1 MKQVFQLIVFALV
14 VSSCAINHQTRDDLD
29 IVESIIHE
37 SPDSALKILNHIDC
51 KHLKTKKIQARY
63 SLLYT
68 SAIDKNYIDTT
79 DLSVLLPAYEFYS
92 KHGTPTEKMKTYFYQ
107 GRIHSNRGEDDRA
120 MYYYML
126 AFEDSSKVSD
136 NHYKE
141 LVNSAVSDIFSRNR
155 NDEQELKYSIDALRY
170 GRLAQ
175 DSIGIWAITGHIA
188 ACYANQKQYDDA
200 EIAYQDFFAMPIYD
214 SLTYA
219 KRKICYAKDILRKSI
234 PEPERSIEIIEK
246 VATTTPR
253 AMTTEAYCVY
263 AYANELIGNST
274 TAKRIIT
281 QLESVSGNQDLVRY
295 WRYRIFRR
303 QGLYEQ
309 AIEDLEHSVL
319 AQDSIVLASLNQS
332 LVRTQRDYLISET
345 ELLKQENR
353 IERQRILLII
363 VISILVIGLLLL
375 FYFKRRESFN
385 NRIEALSRLQ
395 RESQQMLDLQNAKT
409 ASVNSQLEEKDA
421 ALLVLRKQFASLYKA
436 QYKTLNDLCAAYL
449 SPIKK
454 DRKDLLYDE
463 AMRQLDIIF
472 NDQDSQNIFMSMVN
486 NSLDGIIDKLRKD
499 LPNHK
504 EQDFRFLVYVIAGF
518 DATTIS
524 NLTGYSVGTVY
535 TKKNRL
541 KGEISR
547 LSSSH
552 KDFYLQ
558 YIQ

>member
-1 MKQVFQLIVFALV
+1 
-14 VSSCAINHQTRDDLD
+14 
-29 IVESIIHE
+29 
-37 SPDSALKILNHIDC
+37 
-51 KHLKTKKIQARY
+51 
-63 SLLYT
+63 
-68 SAIDKNYIDTT
+68 
-79 DLSVLLPAYEFYS
+79 
-92 KHGTPTEKMKTYFYQ
+92 
-107 GRIHSNRGEDDRA
+107 
-120 MYYYML
+120 
-126 AFEDSSKVSD
+126 
-136 NHYKE
+136 
-141 LVNSAVSDIFSRNR
+141 
-155 NDEQELKYSIDALRY
+155 
-170 GRLAQ
+170 
-175 DSIGIWAITGHIA
+175 
-188 ACYANQKQYDDA
+188 
-200 EIAYQDFFAMPIYD
+200 
-214 SLTYA
+214 
-219 KRKICYAKDILRKSI
+219 
-234 PEPERSIEIIEK
+234 
-246 VATTTPR
+246 
-253 AMTTEAYCVY
+253 MTTEAYCVY

-281 QLESVSGNQDLVRY
+281 QLESLSGNQDLVRY

-454 DRKDLLYDE
+454 DRKDLL
-463 AMRQLDIIF
+463 
-472 NDQDSQNIFMSMVN
+472 
-486 NSLDGIIDKLRKD
+486 
-499 LPNHK
+499 
-504 EQDFRFLVYVIAGF
+504 
-518 DATTIS
+518 
-524 NLTGYSVGTVY
+524 
-535 TKKNRL
+535 
-541 KGEISR
+541 
-547 LSSSH
+547 
-552 KDFYLQ
+552 
-558 YIQ
+558 

>member
-1 MKQVFQLIVFALV
+1 M
-14 VSSCAINHQTRDDLD
+14 
-29 IVESIIHE
+29 
-37 SPDSALKILNHIDC
+37 
-51 KHLKTKKIQARY
+51 
-63 SLLYT
+63 
-68 SAIDKNYIDTT
+68 
-79 DLSVLLPAYEFYS
+79 
-92 KHGTPTEKMKTYFYQ
+92 
-107 GRIHSNRGEDDRA
+107 
-120 MYYYML
+120 
-126 AFEDSSKVSD
+126 
-136 NHYKE
+136 
-141 LVNSAVSDIFSRNR
+141 
-155 NDEQELKYSIDALRY
+155 
-170 GRLAQ
+170 
-175 DSIGIWAITGHIA
+175 
-188 ACYANQKQYDDA
+188 
-200 EIAYQDFFAMPIYD
+200 
-214 SLTYA
+214 
-219 KRKICYAKDILRKSI
+219 
-234 PEPERSIEIIEK
+234 
-246 VATTTPR
+246 
-253 AMTTEAYCVY
+253 
-263 AYANELIGNST
+263 
-274 TAKRIIT
+274 
-281 QLESVSGNQDLVRY
+281 
-295 WRYRIFRR
+295 
-303 QGLYEQ
+303 
-309 AIEDLEHSVL
+309 
-319 AQDSIVLASLNQS
+319 LASLNQS